1 MCWISISLIL
11 FLSIRAEVAE
21 KVDQNQNLKCVLRI
35 VFFPNDLNYV
45 PIFKRDKQTFNYLY
59 SQCVSDFLHNE
70 QILQIHATLEI
81 SIRLVSLRVQH
92 LYLMLCSKHLARSL
106 NALDQ
111 ASSNEK
117 ASRDSVDLAASGQSA
132 VGDSNANSNPNGN
145 SNSLNGN
152 SNTNQNSNSNSNSNS
167 SNNSKPNK
175 LFKSSTSFLFSGLRS
190 SKTAPTNKASSAKAK
205 STAPRLNA
213 EQSFKDANK
222 CVNKVIKEYNLDDF
236 LPKFIGDSIKQEE
249 LMKMLKYYFKKNQ
262 TDLLPE
268 IVERFARQLYEPPTT
283 GKGVDCN
290 DNNIGLKANESTAN
304 SATKSPEEKSV
315 SLKDVPINE
324 DLIKFAFLALMSE
337 IRCFGNVQF
346 PTRAIALKYRDNEAC
361 DFDKKELFKCT

>member
-1 MCWISISLIL
+1 M
-11 FLSIRAEVAE
+11 AE

-35 VFFPNDLNYV
+35 VYFPNDLNYV

-106 NALDQ
+106 NAVDQ
-111 ASSNEK
+111 TPAVEK
-117 ASRDSVDLAASGQSA
+117 AARDTADLAASSHNQSA
-132 VGDSNANSNPNGN
+132 AGDSNANNN
-145 SNSLNGN
+145 SNAN
-152 SNTNQNSNSNSNSNS
+152 SNNS
-167 SNNSKPNK
+167 SNNSSKPTTNK
-175 LFKSSTSFLFSGLRS
+175 LFKSSTSFLFAGLRS
-190 SKTAPTNKASSAKAK
+190 SKTAQTSKAASTK
-205 STAPRLNA
+205 STKSPALRLNA
-213 EQSFKDANK
+213 EQAFKDANK
-222 CVNKVIKEYNLDDF
+222 CVNKVTKEYGLDDF
-236 LPKFIGDSIKQEE
+236 LPKFIGDSIKHEE

-268 IVERFARQLYEPPTT
+268 IVERFAKQLYDGQQSPNASSTA

-290 DNNIGLKANESTAN
+290 DNNIGLKAANEPPNSTIFKAP
-304 SATKSPEEKSV
+304 PEEKSV

-324 DLIKFAFLALMSE
+324 DLIKLSFLALMSE
-337 IRCFGNVQF
+337 IRSFGNVQF

-361 DFDKKELFKCT
+361 DFDKKELYKCT